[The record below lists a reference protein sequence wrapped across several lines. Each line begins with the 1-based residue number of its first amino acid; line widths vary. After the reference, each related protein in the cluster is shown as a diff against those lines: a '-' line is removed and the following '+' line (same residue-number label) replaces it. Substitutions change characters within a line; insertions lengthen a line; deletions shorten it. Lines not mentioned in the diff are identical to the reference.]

1 MNGSFQLS
9 FTKTIPKTEPNS
21 VYVSLSYAR
30 TQLYFCLASFGFELD
45 FLSLLVLNCP
55 LGIDSCKL
63 AMIFDKSTHLSWNEI
78 SNWTIFYIF
87 SIFSVWF
94 GVACPH
100 ATINTKFVIFWAK
113 CMSQLQMEFL
123 FDWLNS
129 FFSSL
134 CFVFT
139 IGQLKEY
146 ESSNVKNWKERS
158 SQILWWKIQIISLFT
173 IDQCP
178 FNCLQSF
185 YSSHTPDGLKK
196 NWEELR
202 LFYKC
207 MLYC

>member
-1 MNGSFQLS
+1 MKNVNYIDYLENHTQKLAQRMNGSFQLS

-129 FFSSL
+129 FF
-134 CFVFT
+134 FF
-139 IGQLKEY
+139 
-146 ESSNVKNWKERS
+146 
-158 SQILWWKIQIISLFT
+158 SLFR
-173 IDQCP
+173 IHHWP
-178 FNCLQSF
+178 IK
-185 YSSHTPDGLKK
+185 GIWK
-196 NWEELR
+196 
-202 LFYKC
+202 
-207 MLYC
+207 